1 MSDTPWW
8 ASRFASLAAID
19 PDFAGALDRQAEA
32 QVDLLES
39 LVDLRPGD
47 PVLDVGCGGGR
58 HSILLQE
65 RGLAVT
71 GVDLAPELLDLA
83 RRRWDARHPGREGPT
98 WMNGD
103 MRDLP
108 CAGPFALAILLDET
122 LGVFD
127 DDADHLRT
135 LSGVVDRLRPGGRVV
150 LELFNPYYWAH
161 RHVTQHMPPGSL
173 AAGADIVRTYR
184 FDPLRGRVEDR
195 TIVFQDGERRRIP
208 TQSLRAW
215 TPPEIVTLATAAG
228 FTRVEV
234 FGSDGWQ
241 VPESPLRLDARS
253 SAFMWV
259 VATL

>member
-1 MSDTPWW
+1 MSESPWW
-8 ASRFASLAAID
+8 ATRFAALAAID

-32 QVDLLES
+32 QVDLLER
-39 LVDLRPGD
+39 LLDLRPGD
-47 PVLDVGCGGGR
+47 TVLDVGCGGGR

-65 RGLAVT
+65 RGLRLT
-71 GVDLAPELLDLA
+71 SVDLSAELLELA
-83 RRRWDARHPGREGPT
+83 QSRWAARHPSQEGPT
-98 WMNGD
+98 WVQED
-103 MRDLP
+103 MRELSA
-108 CAGPFALAILLDET
+108 AGPFAAAIMLDET

-135 LSGVVDRLRPGGRVV
+135 LSNIADRLRPGGRLV

-161 RHVTQHMPPGSL
+161 RNVTQHFPPGSL
-173 AAGADIVRTYR
+173 AATADIVRTYR

-195 TIVFQDGERRRIP
+195 TLVFEEGERRPLP

-215 TPPEIVTLATAAG
+215 TAPEIVTLATAAG

-234 FGSDGWQ
+234 FGSEGWQ
-241 VPESPLRLDARS
+241 VPDAPVRLDART

>member
-1 MSDTPWW
+1 MSDSPWW
-8 ASRFASLAAID
+8 ASRFAALAAID
-19 PDFAGALDRQAEA
+19 PDLAGALDRQAEA
-32 QVDLLES
+32 QVDLLER
-39 LVDLRPGD
+39 LLELRPGD
-47 PVLDVGCGGGR
+47 PLLDVGCGGGR

-71 GVDLAPELLDLA
+71 GVDLAPELLELA
-83 RRRWDARHPGREGPT
+83 QRRWAARHPGHDGPQ
-98 WMNGD
+98 WVQCD
-103 MRDLP
+103 MRDLSP
-108 CAGPFALAILLDET
+108 QGPFAAAILLDRT

-135 LSGVVDRLRPGGRVV
+135 LSNIADRLRGGGRLV

-161 RHVTQHMPPGSL
+161 RNVTRHFPPGSL
-173 AAGADIVRTYR
+173 AASADLVRTYR
-184 FDPLRGRVEDR
+184 FDALRGRVEDR
-195 TIVFQDGERRRIP
+195 TLVFEAGRRREFP

-215 TPPEIVTLATAAG
+215 TAPEIITLTNAAG

-241 VPESPLRLDARS
+241 VPAAALRLDAHS